1 MGRKLGQSSKQAKG
15 DYLATGVLRHVESGF
30 MKDSLLSEQTKRRS
44 AASTFPLMPDVVAVQ
59 VGGKLIDGGRKTL
72 MPVLDEVRANLNRQK
87 MIIASSSGR
96 RAKHVLAVGEDLG
109 LPVGIL
115 AELKRLDTELNAH
128 MIGALLSP
136 YGIAELTHAE
146 MVHMLPAM
154 LEISRAVVFNGVPP
168 YDLWEHPPASGK
180 DPPTGSDVGVLLFAL
195 TTGMK
200 GVIYVRDVDGI
211 HREDPSTNPGS
222 ALIRTTTASE
232 LARTGPKAS
241 CIDGEVVDL
250 LVSSHRSMSVRVVN
264 GTVPGALT
272 EALNGRPAGT
282 LITA

>member
-1 MGRKLGQSSKQAKG
+1 
-15 DYLATGVLRHVESGF
+15 

-44 AASTFPLMPDVVAVQ
+44 DVSIFPLMPDVVAVQ

-72 MPVLDEVRANLNRQK
+72 LPVLDEVRANLAAQK
-87 MIIASSSGR
+87 MIVASSSGK

-109 LPVGIL
+109 LPIGIL

-154 LEISRAVVFNGVPP
+154 LEISRGVVFNGVPP
-168 YDLWEHPPASGK
+168 YDLWEHPPLKGL
-180 DPPTGSDVGVLLFAL
+180 DPPTGSDAGVLLFAM

-200 GVIYVRDVDGI
+200 QVIYVRDVDGI
-211 HREDPSTNPGS
+211 FSEDPSKNPNAS
-222 ALIRTTTASE
+222 LIGRIDAPE
-232 LARTGPKAS
+232 LARKGPKSS

-250 LVSSHRSMSVRVVN
+250 LASARRPIKVSVVN
-264 GTVPGALT
+264 GTKPGALT
-272 EALNGRPAGT
+272 DAIKGRDVGT
-282 LITA
+282 TIIA